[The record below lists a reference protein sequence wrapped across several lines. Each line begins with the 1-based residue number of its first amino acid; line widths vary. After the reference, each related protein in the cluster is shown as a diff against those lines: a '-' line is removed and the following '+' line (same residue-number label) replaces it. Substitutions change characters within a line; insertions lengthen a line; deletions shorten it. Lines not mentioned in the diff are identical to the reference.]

1 LLTFGVSEVEAL
13 QQVIRFLSRRFGPP
27 RLALCTAGWL
37 VALGLWGAVARN
49 TLPVEH
55 RSRWDAELSRR
66 APLYARFDS
75 GWYLSI
81 IEKGY
86 GAAPP
91 PGQPSAHAFFPLY
104 PFAARALHVA
114 LGLDAFLA
122 GLAVA
127 YLGLFLAMPVFF
139 REAVER
145 LGEADAWHAVLF
157 LLLWPIAFYLQ
168 AMYAESLFL
177 LFALL
182 AFREARA
189 GRGWRACL
197 WGVLLGFT
205 RASAVAAGP
214 ALFLAA
220 LFSPAAGGRRAWA
233 KAAAVGAAPVVTAL
247 GWIYGMGLSY
257 GEPGLYFRSME
268 AWRRPASSAAGVM
281 EWFSRMIA
289 AGKYGYWMR
298 DPSLA
303 LDYGLTALVA
313 VVAVWLAWKRR
324 WPDAAWAGCAV
335 GLPIT
340 TGISGG
346 LPRFL
351 LVVYPVYF
359 ALAEGSSRSPR
370 ARLAFWIA
378 SGGLLLWA
386 SGRFVNWMWVA

>member
-1 LLTFGVSEVEAL
+1 VDAL

-27 RLALCTAGWL
+27 RLALCTAGWV
-37 VALGLWGAVARN
+37 VALGVWGAVAWN
-49 TLPVEH
+49 ALPVPH

-75 GWYLSI
+75 GWYLAI

-91 PGQPSAHAFFPLY
+91 AGQPSAHAFFPLY
-104 PFAARALHVA
+104 PFAAKALHA
-114 LGLDAFLA
+114 LLGLDAFFA

-127 YLGLFLAMPVFF
+127 ILGLFLAMPLFF

-145 LGEADAWHAVLF
+145 LGEADAWRAVAF
-157 LLLWPIAFYLQ
+157 LLLWPIAFFLQ

-177 LFALL
+177 LFSLL

-189 GRGWRACL
+189 GHAGSACL

-205 RASAVAAGP
+205 RASAVAVGP
-214 ALFLAA
+214 ALFLAV
-220 LFSPAAGGRRAWA
+220 LFTPAVVGRRPWA
-233 KAAAVGAAPVVTAL
+233 KAAAVGAAPVLTAL
-247 GWIYGMGLSY
+247 AWIYGMGLVY
-257 GEPGLYFRSME
+257 GEPGLFFRSME
-268 AWRRPASSAAGVM
+268 AWGRSASSAAGLV
-281 EWFSRMIA
+281 EWVSRLIA

-313 VVAVWLAWKRR
+313 AVAVWLAWKRR

-335 GLPIT
+335 GLPVT

-346 LPRFL
+346 LPRYL

-359 ALAEGSSRSPR
+359 ALAEGSSGSPR

-378 SGGLLLWA
+378 SGALLLWA
-386 SGRFVNWMWVA
+386 SGRFVNWMWIA